1 MGKTSCQVKDRY
13 NRNHYDQILI
23 RTGNGGRA
31 AIQAI
36 AEAHGMS
43 VAAYI
48 RHLVIKD
55 ANAAGLH
62 EAAALIGGGGGDLK
76 TFVGDCMRLSIRDQL
91 LL

>member
-1 MGKTSCQVKDRY
+1 MGKTSYSVKDRY

-43 VAAYI
+43 VSAYI

-62 EAAALIGGGGGDLK
+62 EAAALIGGGGV
-76 TFVGDCMRLSIRDQL
+76 T
-91 LL
+91 